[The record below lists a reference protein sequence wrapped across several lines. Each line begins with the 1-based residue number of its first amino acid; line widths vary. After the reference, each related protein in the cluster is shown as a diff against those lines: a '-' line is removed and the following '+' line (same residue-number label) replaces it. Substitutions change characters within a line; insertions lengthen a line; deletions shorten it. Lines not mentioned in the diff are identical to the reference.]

1 MTDTDHDGRA
11 PGHHVLKESML
22 SRQNLMRR
30 AVMTA
35 LMGLGAAACT
45 SPGDPT
51 GPRFEV
57 SLLVHQPAGL
67 SSTLHVDVGTSEASL
82 RSPDTLFRLT
92 ATSLHV
98 TGYGEKQVQVTL
110 ISSNHSDTLA
120 TVRFSENLR
129 AGYQYG
135 IGAVV
140 SRVRP
145 LGTCVG
151 TVMATPLRNS
161 PGDTLFVAYAG
172 LPQGAIC

>member
-1 MTDTDHDGRA
+1 MR
-11 PGHHVLKESML
+11 
-22 SRQNLMRR
+22 SRRFLMRCVPVTVL
-30 AVMTA
+30 A
-35 LMGLGAAACT
+35 GLVAAACS

-51 GPRFEV
+51 GPRLEI

-67 SSTLHVDVGTSEASL
+67 SSTLHVAVGTSEASL
-82 RSPDTLFRLT
+82 RSPDTLFRLA

-98 TGYGEKQVQVTL
+98 TGYGEKQMQVTL

-140 SRVRP
+140 SRMRP